1 LSKARGAAATLKPPV
16 AGSDPMRRA
25 LLAAAVLALALP
37 TPALA
42 DLDGHE
48 VLADPA
54 ADMGLFPTADEVQ
67 AAVNAAA
74 GNPWVTVHSLGASED
89 GRPIT
94 VLEITNPASTVPRG
108 DRVVTLLETQQ
119 HGNEPAGTGAALPL
133 LSDLLAGK
141 HPADLLDNQVLLLL
155 PMTNPD
161 GATADQ
167 RANSKGVDINRDH
180 VGLETS
186 EARALHEVLKR
197 WDVHVAIDHHEYSG
211 TGPGSP
217 VPVRTYDF
225 DLTLMYPNH
234 GNVREPTAAASKELD
249 YDVLWPAA
257 QAAGYT
263 VGDYGVTTVAG
274 VPVPEV
280 QGVDTTARA
289 GGPDPGILRNS
300 FGLNNVAGLLAE
312 TFVSPQPDNP
322 FQSAE
327 RRIAI
332 HRLVMETTLQWAH
345 DNAARLVAA
354 KRESERL
361 NAEEPMADYLEGDL
375 AGPLAAAY
383 RTADTPDV
391 AAVFAGHGLPAGIP
405 TDGGIVHAVAGE
417 PRGGLVAAILHP
429 QSSRHV
435 ADAQPADLPALA
447 DTGASAGVKDSP
459 AATPLLVLAALA
471 LAAAVVR
478 RQK

>member
-1 LSKARGAAATLKPPV
+1 
-16 AGSDPMRRA
+16 MRRA
-25 LLAAAVLALALP
+25 LLAAAVLLLAA
-37 TPALA
+37 PAPVLA
-42 DLDGHE
+42 DLDDHE
-48 VLADPA
+48 VFADPA
-54 ADMGLFPTADEVQ
+54 ADLGLFPTADEVQ
-67 AAVNAAA
+67 AAVKAAA
-74 GNPWVTVHSLGASED
+74 GNPWVKVHDLGASED

-94 VLEITNPASTVPRG
+94 VLEITDPASQVPRAE
-108 DRVVTLLETQQ
+108 RVVTLLETQQ
-119 HGNEPAGTGAALPL
+119 HGNEPAGTGAAIPL
-133 LSDLLAGK
+133 LSDLLAGR

-161 GATADQ
+161 GATANQ

-186 EARALHEVLKR
+186 EARALHEILKR

-211 TGPGSP
+211 TGLGNP
-217 VPVRTYDF
+217 VPLRTYDF
-225 DLTLMYPNH
+225 DLTLMFPNH
-234 GNVREPTAAASKELD
+234 GNVRDPTSKASKELD

-280 QGVDTTARA
+280 DGVDATARV

-312 TFVSPQPDNP
+312 TFVSPEPDNP

-332 HRLVMETTLQWAH
+332 HRLVMDETLQWAH
-345 DNAARLVAA
+345 DNAARLIAA
-354 KRESERL
+354 KRGSERL
-361 NAEEPMADYLEGDL
+361 NVEQPMADYLEGKL
-375 AGPLAAAY
+375 TGPLAPAY
-383 RTADTPDV
+383 KAVDSADL
-391 AAVFAGHGLPAGIP
+391 AAVFAGHGLSAGVP
-405 TDGGIVHAVAGE
+405 TDGGVVHSVAGE
-417 PRGGLVAAILHP
+417 PRAGLVAAILHP

-435 ADAQPADLPALA
+435 ADATPADLPAA
-447 DTGASAGVKDSP
+447 SPRDASASVKESP
-459 AATPLLVLAALA
+459 AVAPLLLLAALA
-471 LAAAVVR
+471 FAAVVLR
-478 RQK
+478 RR